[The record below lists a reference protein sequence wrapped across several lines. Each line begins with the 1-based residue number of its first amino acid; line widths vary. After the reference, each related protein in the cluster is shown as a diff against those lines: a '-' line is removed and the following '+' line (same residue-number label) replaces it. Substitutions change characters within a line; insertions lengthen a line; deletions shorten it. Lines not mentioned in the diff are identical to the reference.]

1 MCVKRCCSV
10 EGNNGSMVR
19 CPAGDR
25 FLHRS
30 GCTAQHP
37 GAWQVS
43 RCGLT
48 QELGVEVVDENLFYA
63 RFREAVLA
71 VHCNELSAYALQ
83 LWEGH
88 GCSREFDGLLDVWNL
103 YVAST
108 FPLVVFLVCQYLCE
122 DVGRGLVELVEVV
135 LLRCGFL
142 EVVRKSRHGVRGVR
156 TSTVA
161 RFALTTFILPS
172 LPTRA
177 SQIWSHGGVASSST
191 TMNRGLS
198 HRVMPLGSSYRKM
211 RFSKS
216 SSS

>member
-1 MCVKRCCSV
+1 MGPWSD
-10 EGNNGSMVR
+10 VR
-19 CPAGDR
+19 RETDS
-25 FLHRS
+25 FI
-30 GCTAQHP
+30 
-37 GAWQVS
+37 GAVVRHSTLEWQVS
-43 RCGLT
+43 RCGLM
-48 QELGVEVVDENLFYA
+48 QELGI
-63 RFREAVLA
+63 
-71 VHCNELSAYALQ
+71 ALQ

-103 YVAST
+103 YLASA
-108 FPLVVFLVCQYLCE
+108 FPLVVFLVCQDLCE
-122 DVGRGLVELVEVV
+122 DVGCGLVKLVEVV
-135 LLRCGFL
+135 LLRCWFL
-142 EVVRKSRHGVRGVR
+142 EAVRKSRHVIVGVR

-177 SQIWSHGGVASSST
+177 SQICAHGGVASSST
-191 TMNRGLS
+191 TMNSGLS